1 MAVEKVEC
9 FFLTFYLLFTFVFKG
24 YNLFNQNA
32 AIFILYYNLITET
45 VIEKEWIMKFLVK
58 KEDLYNGIKIVERAT
73 SMKALQPVL
82 LNILI
87 ETIDNATIKLV
98 ATDLDLTVIAYVN
111 AQVEEEGK
119 ITLPSKTLNEIVSK
133 LGDKLITFDM
143 NNDETTVNITCQ
155 NSKFDIIGISANEF
169 PPEFSNIE
177 VNEEDCF
184 EIALKPFVK
193 AVRQAGFA
201 AAGYET
207 SNLLSGIVCDITGNT
222 LEIASTDGNRL
233 ARVREKIEN
242 NENKNSQLIIP
253 SKTLNEFIKMSA
265 FLDDE
270 SIKLYTEK
278 TKLIIKTNTTTTVS
292 RLLEGQ
298 FPKYNQLIPAESPKT
313 AIINVAQ
320 MISALD
326 RVSIMVND
334 KTSIVKLDFSENNL
348 KLTADTPDS
357 GKSEEN
363 LDIDYKS
370 EDLTIAFNY
379 KYVLE
384 ALKNIEADEVK
395 FGLNTSLSAT
405 VLKPNSE
412 EDFVCLIMPVQIR

>member
-1 MAVEKVEC
+1 
-9 FFLTFYLLFTFVFKG
+9 
-24 YNLFNQNA
+24 
-32 AIFILYYNLITET
+32 
-45 VIEKEWIMKFLVK
+45 MK
-58 KEDLYNGIKIVERAT
+58 
-73 SMKALQPVL
+73 
-82 LNILI
+82 
-87 ETIDNATIKLV
+87 
-98 ATDLDLTVIAYVN
+98 
-111 AQVEEEGK
+111 
-119 ITLPSKTLNEIVSK
+119 
-133 LGDKLITFDM
+133 
-143 NNDETTVNITCQ
+143 NDESSVNITCQ
-155 NSKFDIIGISANEF
+155 YSKFDIIGISANEF
-169 PPEFSNIE
+169 PPEFANIE
-177 VNEEDCF
+177 VKEEDGF
-184 EIALKPFVK
+184 EIAIKPFVK

-201 AAGYET
+201 AASYET
-207 SNLLSGIVCDITGNT
+207 SNLLSGIVCDINGDT

-233 ARVREKIEN
+233 ARVREKIDNKEN
-242 NENKNSQLIIP
+242 RNSQLIIP

-265 FLDDE
+265 FIEEDT
-270 SIKLYTEK
+270 IKLYTEK
-278 TKLIIKTNTTTTVS
+278 TKLIIKSATTTTIS

-298 FPKYNQLIPAESPKT
+298 FPKYNQLIPSESPKT
-313 AIINVAQ
+313 AVINVAQ

-357 GKSEEN
+357 GKSEES
-363 LDIDYKS
+363 LDIDYIA
-370 EDLTIAFNY
+370 EDLAIAFNY

>member
-1 MAVEKVEC
+1 M
-9 FFLTFYLLFTFVFKG
+9 
-24 YNLFNQNA
+24 
-32 AIFILYYNLITET
+32 
-45 VIEKEWIMKFLVK
+45 IEKEWIMKFLVK